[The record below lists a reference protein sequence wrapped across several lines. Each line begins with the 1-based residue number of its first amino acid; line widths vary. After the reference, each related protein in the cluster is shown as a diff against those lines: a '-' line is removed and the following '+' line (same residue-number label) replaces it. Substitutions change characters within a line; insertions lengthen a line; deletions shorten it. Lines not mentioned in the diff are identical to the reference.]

1 MKILKNIEG
10 KNKQQLNAIEDQGN
24 KQLSPIKNISVNS
37 KKLKL
42 IDSFSKISPEA
53 EKLMSE
59 TKEDKMLSTLK
70 NLFLWEPIKNILIL
84 EFLKVHTSLLR
95 IFPKGFIKRCKRF
108 SKQNAH

>member
-1 MKILKNIEG
+1 MN
-10 KNKQQLNAIEDQGN
+10 
-24 KQLSPIKNISVNS
+24 PIKNISINS

-42 IDSFSKISPEA
+42 IDSFIKISPEA

-84 EFLKVHTSLLR
+84 EFYQKGSLKDAKDSQNRMLAKLDDFKR
-95 IFPKGFIKRCKRF
+95 YNPKKPEIIEGKKAILTDKEKLYD
-108 SKQNAH
+108 